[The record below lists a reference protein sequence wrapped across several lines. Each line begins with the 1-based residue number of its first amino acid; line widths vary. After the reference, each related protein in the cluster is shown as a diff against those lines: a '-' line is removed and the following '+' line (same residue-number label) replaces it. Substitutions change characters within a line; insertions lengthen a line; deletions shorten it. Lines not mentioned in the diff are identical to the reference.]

1 MGLLTRPNRGFALS
15 KLPST
20 IGIVNLL
27 EWRDRPSTVSFGPAS
42 WQSRLLGVLT
52 ALTLRPL
59 LGALTF
65 LGLLIN
71 RIWPAGLQRAHL
83 DIIDR
88 PLRLIRALPGTVVTP
103 ERLPHCGCEWVVAP
117 ASRDSDRVIIYFHGS
132 ALVTLGL
139 NSHRRFASKLSAVT
153 GAQVL
158 NVGYRLAPQA
168 SIEEAVEDGLDA
180 YRHTLGLG
188 FQPSRIVLAGD
199 SAGGLIA
206 ADTALAVRDAG
217 LTVPA
222 GQVLLSALTSADMDL
237 KYQALKQHKDVLFPF
252 MTVKFIYDVFAT
264 VNGTREVP
272 IMPADTNA
280 AGLGPFLLQIGTNEM
295 LRNDTFVLADQLTA
309 AGVPVWVQV
318 WDKAMHM
325 FQLSFDV
332 NPDARRAVAEI
343 ASFIAY
349 VTSEA
354 NHEAA

>member
-1 MGLLTRPNRGFALS
+1 MGT
-15 KLPST
+15 
-20 IGIVNLL
+20 VNLH

-42 WQSRLLGVLT
+42 WQSRALGVLT
-52 ALTLRPL
+52 ALTLRPVLGL
-59 LGALTF
+59 LTCI
-65 LGLLIN
+65 GLLIN

-103 ERLPHCGCEWVVAP
+103 ERLPHCAGEWVVSP
-117 ASRDSDRVIIYFHGS
+117 ASADSDRVIIYFHGS

-139 NSHRRFASKLSAVT
+139 NSHRRFVSKLSAAT

-180 YRHTLGLG
+180 YRHALALG
-188 FQPSRIVLAGD
+188 FEPGRIVLAGD

-206 ADTALAVRDAG
+206 ADTALAIRDAG

-237 KYQALKQHKDVLFPF
+237 KYRALRDHKDVLFPF

-264 VNGTREVP
+264 VNGTRPVP
-272 IMPADTNA
+272 VMPAESNA
-280 AGLGPFLLQIGTNEM
+280 AGLGPFLLQIGTDEM

-325 FQLSFDV
+325 FQLTFDV

-343 ASFIAY
+343 ASFVDH
-349 VTSEA
+349 VTAAGSREA
-354 NHEAA
+354 TA

>member
-1 MGLLTRPNRGFALS
+1 MGT
-15 KLPST
+15 
-20 IGIVNLL
+20 VNLH

-42 WQSRLLGVLT
+42 WQSRALGVST
-52 ALTLRPL
+52 ALTLRPVLGL
-59 LGALTF
+59 LTLI
-65 LGLLIN
+65 GLLIN

-83 DIIDR
+83 DTIDR
-88 PLRLIRALPGTVVTP
+88 PLRLIRPLPGTVVTP
-103 ERLPHCGCEWVVAP
+103 ERLPHCPAEWVAAPVAT
-117 ASRDSDRVIIYFHGS
+117 DSDQVIIYFHGS

-139 NSHRRFASKLSAVT
+139 NSHRRFVSKLSAAT
-153 GAQVL
+153 GARVL

-168 SIEEAVEDGLDA
+168 SIDEAVEDGLDA
-180 YRHTLGLG
+180 YRHALALG
-188 FQPSRIVLAGD
+188 FQPGRIVLAGD

-206 ADTALAVRDAG
+206 ADTALAIRDAG

-237 KYQALKQHKDVLFPF
+237 KYRALRDHKDVLFPF

-264 VNGTREVP
+264 VNGTRPVP
-272 IMPADTNA
+272 IMPAESNA

-309 AGVPVWVQV
+309 AGVDVWVQV

-332 NPDARRAVAEI
+332 NPDARRAVEEI
-343 ASFIAY
+343 ASFIGH
-349 VTSEA
+349 VTAAES
-354 NHEAA
+354 HEATA

>member
-1 MGLLTRPNRGFALS
+1 MGT
-15 KLPST
+15 
-20 IGIVNLL
+20 VNLQM
-27 EWRDRPSTVSFGPAS
+27 WRDRPTTVSFGPAS
-42 WQSRLLGVLT
+42 WQSRALGVLT
-52 ALTLRPL
+52 ALTLRPV
-59 LGALTF
+59 
-65 LGLLIN
+65 LGLLTLIGLLVN

-83 DIIDR
+83 DVIDR
-88 PLRLIRALPGTVVTP
+88 PLRLIRPLPGTVVTP

-117 ASRDSDRVIIYFHGS
+117 NAVDSDRVIIYFHGS

-139 NSHRRFASKLSAVT
+139 NSHRRFVSKLSAAT

-168 SIEEAVEDGLDA
+168 SIDEAVEDGLDA
-180 YRHTLGLG
+180 YRRALALG
-188 FQPSRIVLAGD
+188 FAPSRIVLAGD

-222 GQVLLSALTSADMDL
+222 GQVLLSALTSADMEL
-237 KYQALKQHKDVLFPF
+237 KYQALTSHKDVLFPF

-264 VNGTREVP
+264 VNGTRPVP
-272 IMPADTNA
+272 VMPAESNA

-309 AGVPVWVQV
+309 AGVDVWVQV

-325 FQLSFDV
+325 FQLSFDI

-343 ASFIAY
+343 ASFVGH
-349 VTSEA
+349 VTAEA
-354 NHEAA
+354 SQAA

>member
-1 MGLLTRPNRGFALS
+1 MGT
-15 KLPST
+15 
-20 IGIVNLL
+20 VNLL
-27 EWRDRPSTVSFGPAS
+27 EWRDRPATVSFGPAS

-52 ALTLRPL
+52 ALTLRPVLGL
-59 LGALTF
+59 LTAI
-65 LGLLIN
+65 GLLIN
-71 RIWPAGLQRAHL
+71 RFWPAGLQRAHL

-88 PLRLIRALPGTVVTP
+88 PLRLIRALPGTVVTRQ
-103 ERLPHCGCEWVVAP
+103 RLPHCTAEWVVAP
-117 ASRDSDRVIIYFHGS
+117 GSEDSDRVIVYFHGS

-139 NSHRRFASKLSAVT
+139 NSHRRFVSKLSVAT
-153 GAQVL
+153 GARVL

-168 SIEEAVEDGLDA
+168 SIDEAVEDGVDA
-180 YRHTLGLG
+180 YRHALDLG
-188 FQPSRIVLAGD
+188 FAPGRIVFAGD

-237 KYQALKQHKDVLFPF
+237 KYRALRDHKDVLFPF
-252 MTVKFIYDVFAT
+252 ITVKFIYDVFAT
-264 VNGTREVP
+264 VNGTRPVP
-272 IMPADTNA
+272 VMPAESNA
-280 AGLGPFLLQIGTNEM
+280 AGLGPFLLQIGTDEM

-332 NPDARRAVAEI
+332 NPDARRAVDEI
-343 ASFIAY
+343 ASFIGH

-354 NHEAA
+354 SQAA

>member
-1 MGLLTRPNRGFALS
+1 MGT
-15 KLPST
+15 
-20 IGIVNLL
+20 VNLH

-42 WQSRLLGVLT
+42 WQSRALGVLT
-52 ALTLRPL
+52 ALTLRPVLGL
-59 LGALTF
+59 LTCI
-65 LGLLIN
+65 GLLIN

-103 ERLPHCGCEWVVAP
+103 ERLPHCAGEWVVSP
-117 ASRDSDRVIIYFHGS
+117 ASADSDRVIIYFHGS

-139 NSHRRFASKLSAVT
+139 NSHRRFASKLSAAT

-180 YRHTLGLG
+180 YRHALALG
-188 FQPSRIVLAGD
+188 FEPGRIVLAGD

-206 ADTALAVRDAG
+206 ADTALAIRDAG

-237 KYQALKQHKDVLFPF
+237 KYRALRDHKDVLFPF

-264 VNGTREVP
+264 VNGTRPVP
-272 IMPADTNA
+272 VMPAESNA
-280 AGLGPFLLQIGTNEM
+280 AGLGPFLLQIGTDEM

-325 FQLSFDV
+325 FQLTFDV

-343 ASFIAY
+343 ASFVDH
-349 VTSEA
+349 VTAAGSREA
-354 NHEAA
+354 TA

>member
-1 MGLLTRPNRGFALS
+1 MGT
-15 KLPST
+15 
-20 IGIVNLL
+20 VNLH

-42 WQSRLLGVLT
+42 WQSRALGLLT
-52 ALTLRPL
+52 ALTLRPV
-59 LGALTF
+59 
-65 LGLLIN
+65 LGLLTCIGLLVN

-83 DIIDR
+83 NIIDR

-103 ERLPHCGCEWVVAP
+103 ERLPHCGCEWVLAP
-117 ASRDSDRVIIYFHGS
+117 SAKDSDRVIIYFHGS

-139 NSHRRFASKLSAVT
+139 NSHRRFASKLSAAT
-153 GAQVL
+153 GARVL

-168 SIEEAVEDGLDA
+168 SIDEAVEDGLDA
-180 YRHTLGLG
+180 YRHALTLGFEPG
-188 FQPSRIVLAGD
+188 RIVLAGD

-206 ADTALAVRDAG
+206 ADTALAIRDAG

-237 KYQALKQHKDVLFPF
+237 KYRALRDHKDVLFPF

-264 VNGTREVP
+264 VNGTRPVP
-272 IMPADTNA
+272 VMPAESNA
-280 AGLGPFLLQIGTNEM
+280 AGLGPFLLQIGTDEM

-343 ASFIAY
+343 ASFVDH
-349 VTSEA
+349 VTAAGSREA
-354 NHEAA
+354 TA

>member
-1 MGLLTRPNRGFALS
+1 MGT
-15 KLPST
+15 
-20 IGIVNLL
+20 VNLH

-42 WQSRLLGVLT
+42 WQSRALGILT
-52 ALTLRPL
+52 ALTLRPV
-59 LGALTF
+59 
-65 LGLLIN
+65 LGLLTCIGLLVN

-103 ERLPHCGCEWVVAP
+103 ERLPHCPAEWVLAP
-117 ASRDSDRVIIYFHGS
+117 TAKDSDRVVIYFHGS

-139 NSHRRFASKLSAVT
+139 NSHRRFASKLSAAT
-153 GAQVL
+153 GARVL

-168 SIEEAVEDGLDA
+168 SIDEAVEDGLDA
-180 YRHTLGLG
+180 YRHALALG
-188 FQPSRIVLAGD
+188 FEPGRIVLAGD

-206 ADTALAVRDAG
+206 ADTALAIRDAG

-237 KYQALKQHKDVLFPF
+237 KYRALRDHKDVLFPF

-264 VNGTREVP
+264 VNGTRPVP
-272 IMPADTNA
+272 IMPAESNA
-280 AGLGPFLLQIGTNEM
+280 AGLGPFLLQIGTDEM

-332 NPDARRAVAEI
+332 NPDARRAVEEI
-343 ASFIAY
+343 ASFVDH
-349 VTSEA
+349 VTAAGSREA
-354 NHEAA
+354 TA

>member
-1 MGLLTRPNRGFALS
+1 M
-15 KLPST
+15 
-20 IGIVNLL
+20 NLH

-42 WQSRLLGVLT
+42 WQSRALGVLT
-52 ALTLRPL
+52 ALTLRPVLGL
-59 LGALTF
+59 LTCI
-65 LGLLIN
+65 GLLIN

-103 ERLPHCGCEWVVAP
+103 ERLPHCAGEWVVSP
-117 ASRDSDRVIIYFHGS
+117 ASADSDRVIIYFHGS

-139 NSHRRFASKLSAVT
+139 NSHRRFASKLSAAT

-180 YRHTLGLG
+180 YRHALALG
-188 FQPSRIVLAGD
+188 FEPGRIVLAGD

-206 ADTALAVRDAG
+206 ADTALAIRDAG

-237 KYQALKQHKDVLFPF
+237 KYRALRDHKDVLFPF

-264 VNGTREVP
+264 VNGTRPVP
-272 IMPADTNA
+272 VMPAESNA
-280 AGLGPFLLQIGTNEM
+280 AGLGPFLLQIGTDEM

-325 FQLSFDV
+325 FQLTFDV

-343 ASFIAY
+343 ASFVDH
-349 VTSEA
+349 VTAAGSREA
-354 NHEAA
+354 TA

>member
-1 MGLLTRPNRGFALS
+1 MGT
-15 KLPST
+15 
-20 IGIVNLL
+20 VNLHQ
-27 EWRDRPSTVSFGPAS
+27 WRDRPSTVSFGPAS
-42 WQSRLLGVLT
+42 WQSRALGVLT
-52 ALTLRPL
+52 ALTLRPVLGL
-59 LGALTF
+59 LTCI
-65 LGLLIN
+65 GLLIN

-83 DIIDR
+83 DVIDR

-103 ERLPHCGCEWVVAP
+103 ERLPHCAGEWVVAP
-117 ASRDSDRVIIYFHGS
+117 GAVDSDQVIIYFHGS

-139 NSHRRFASKLSAVT
+139 NSHRRFVSKLSAAT

-168 SIEEAVEDGLDA
+168 SIDEAVEDGVDA
-180 YRHTLGLG
+180 YRHALALG
-188 FQPSRIVLAGD
+188 FAPSRIVLAGD

-206 ADTALAVRDAG
+206 ANTALAIRDAG

-237 KYQALKQHKDVLFPF
+237 KYRALRDHKDVLFPF

-272 IMPADTNA
+272 VMPAESNS

-309 AGVPVWVQV
+309 AGVDVWVQV

-343 ASFIAY
+343 ASFIGH

-354 NHEAA
+354 SQAA

>member
-1 MGLLTRPNRGFALS
+1 MGT
-15 KLPST
+15 
-20 IGIVNLL
+20 VNLH
-27 EWRDRPSTVSFGPAS
+27 EWRDRPRTVSFGPAS
-42 WQSRLLGVLT
+42 WQSRALGVLT
-52 ALTLRPL
+52 ALTLRPVLGL
-59 LGALTF
+59 LTCI
-65 LGLLIN
+65 GLLIN

-103 ERLPHCGCEWVVAP
+103 ERLPHCAGEWVVSP
-117 ASRDSDRVIIYFHGS
+117 ASADSDRVIIYFHGS

-139 NSHRRFASKLSAVT
+139 NSHRRFASKLSAAT

-180 YRHTLGLG
+180 YRHALALG
-188 FQPSRIVLAGD
+188 FEPGRIVLAGD

-206 ADTALAVRDAG
+206 ADTALAIRDAG

-237 KYQALKQHKDVLFPF
+237 KYRALRDHKDVLFPF

-264 VNGTREVP
+264 VNGTRPVP
-272 IMPADTNA
+272 VMPAESNA
-280 AGLGPFLLQIGTNEM
+280 AGLGPVLLQIGTDEM

-325 FQLSFDV
+325 FQLTFDV

-343 ASFIAY
+343 ASFVDH
-349 VTSEA
+349 VTAAGSREA
-354 NHEAA
+354 TA

>member
-1 MGLLTRPNRGFALS
+1 MGT
-15 KLPST
+15 
-20 IGIVNLL
+20 VNLH

-42 WQSRLLGVLT
+42 WQSRALGVLT
-52 ALTLRPL
+52 ALTLRPVLGL
-59 LGALTF
+59 LTCI
-65 LGLLIN
+65 GLLIN

-103 ERLPHCGCEWVVAP
+103 ERLPHCAGEWVVSP
-117 ASRDSDRVIIYFHGS
+117 ASADSDRVIIYFHGS

-139 NSHRRFASKLSAVT
+139 NSHRRFVSKLSAAT

-180 YRHTLGLG
+180 YRHALALG
-188 FQPSRIVLAGD
+188 FEPGRIVLAGD

-206 ADTALAVRDAG
+206 ADTALAIRDAG
-217 LTVPA
+217 LVVPA

-237 KYQALKQHKDVLFPF
+237 KYLALRDHKDVLFPF

-264 VNGTREVP
+264 VNGTRPVP
-272 IMPADTNA
+272 IMPAEASA
-280 AGLGPFLLQIGTNEM
+280 AGLGPFLLQIGTDEM

-325 FQLSFDV
+325 FQLTFDV

-343 ASFIAY
+343 ASFVDH
-349 VTSEA
+349 VTAAGSREA
-354 NHEAA
+354 TA